1 MAYAALVSLTNTINQ
16 TLNSNLYSIS
26 LEENQQITP
35 LLEYVTPFQDFLDNF
50 PDKFNSL
57 EGRMRDLANAAEDI
71 LEYLALENVY
81 PTPDEDHPSEKHE
94 LAQLQNVIKEIDLI
108 DKEVN
113 EIEDTS
119 RYKSIQR
126 GAHSSSSTSTAPL
139 IHKDDMV
146 CLEEY
151 VLDLKDRIC
160 GEPSKKL
167 YVIPIC
173 GMGGIGKT
181 TLAKSVY
188 DDQLIMEKF
197 EIRVWVT
204 ISQDYSAQRI
214 LSNILECLKEFN
226 KDEKKKTKDEKK
238 KTNDDVLV
246 HQILMG
252 RRYLVVMD
260 DMWSTEAWDIV
271 RGVLPDNG
279 NGSRVMLTTRLYGV
293 ASYPDPSCKLYELGL
308 LDADQSWNHLKQK
321 VFADEDFPRELESI
335 GKEIAG
341 RCKGL
346 PLAIVVIAGLLSTAR
361 RDRASWKNIAENVK
375 LADTVE
381 HGQIG
386 DILSLSYVHLP
397 QYLRPCFLYMGSF
410 PEDHEIQAQKLIK
423 LWVAEGFVR
432 YPIDSESFEKVGE
445 ECLEDL
451 VKRNLV
457 LITKRKCNGGV
468 KSCRLHDLMRDF
480 CIRKAHEIF

>member
-26 LEENQQITP
+26 PEEKQQITP

-71 LEYLALENVY
+71 VEYLVLEKVY

-108 DKEVN
+108 DKEVK

-119 RYKSIQR
+119 RYKSIQH

-139 IHKDDMV
+139 IHKDAMV
-146 CLEEY
+146 GLEEY

-181 TLAKSVY
+181 TLARSVY

-204 ISQDYSAQRI
+204 ISQDYSAERI

-226 KDEKKKTKDEKK
+226 KDEKEEI
-238 KTNDDVLV
+238 DDVLV

-308 LDADQSWNHLKQK
+308 LDADQSWNLLKQK

-341 RCKGL
+341 RCKG
-346 PLAIVVIAGLLSTAR
+346 
-361 RDRASWKNIAENVK
+361 
-375 LADTVE
+375 
-381 HGQIG
+381 
-386 DILSLSYVHLP
+386 
-397 QYLRPCFLYMGSF
+397 
-410 PEDHEIQAQKLIK
+410 
-423 LWVAEGFVR
+423 
-432 YPIDSESFEKVGE
+432 
-445 ECLEDL
+445 
-451 VKRNLV
+451 
-457 LITKRKCNGGV
+457 
-468 KSCRLHDLMRDF
+468 
-480 CIRKAHEIF
+480 